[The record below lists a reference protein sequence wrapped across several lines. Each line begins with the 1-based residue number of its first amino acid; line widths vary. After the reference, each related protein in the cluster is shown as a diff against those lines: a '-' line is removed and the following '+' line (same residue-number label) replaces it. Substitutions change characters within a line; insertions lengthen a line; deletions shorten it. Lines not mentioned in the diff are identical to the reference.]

1 MIVTVIRAMLCYLD
15 QVIAAHERRFA
26 CGKVAQ
32 SVRYESYG
40 SLSHLC
46 SREGACVRLACASMQ
61 LQVHGSVRH
70 AAA

>member
-1 MIVTVIRAMLCYLD
+1 MIATVIRAILCYVD
-15 QVIAAHERRFA
+15 QVIAALGRRFA
-26 CGKVAQ
+26 FGKVAQ

-40 SLSHLC
+40 SLSHLR

-61 LQVHGSVRH
+61 LQVHGWVRH